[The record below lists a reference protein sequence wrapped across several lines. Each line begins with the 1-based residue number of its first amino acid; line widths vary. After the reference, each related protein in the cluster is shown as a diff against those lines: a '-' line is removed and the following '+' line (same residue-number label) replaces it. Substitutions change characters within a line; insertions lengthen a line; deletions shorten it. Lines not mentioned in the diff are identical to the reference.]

1 MSNSDFQS
9 PGFHGL
15 RNQFVRVPNSVISET
30 WLQQKFLMHRKNVS
44 GTKQCIENDVKI
56 FEEIEK
62 LHKRRKNGSLDVEEK
77 KALENQIND
86 LVERNN
92 VPLKL
97 LLTLP
102 PHLLVVD
109 LHGFLISGAIR
120 YVTRIAV
127 EMGKMSEA
135 REVVLIT
142 GHSNS
147 RSDKDPLIK
156 INLLQKFPH
165 NIREDPNNG
174 GRLIFSGKSNESG
187 S

>member
-1 MSNSDFQS
+1 MSDSDFQS

-62 LHKRRKNGSLDVEEK
+62 LHKRRKSGGLDVEKK
-77 KALENQIND
+77 KALENKINE
-86 LVERNN
+86 LVERKS

-97 LLTLP
+97 LFALP
-102 PHLLVVD
+102 RHLLVVD
-109 LHGFLISGAIR
+109 LHGFLIGGAIG
-120 YVTRIAV
+120 YVRRIAA

-156 INLLQKFPH
+156 INLLEKFPQ
-165 NIREDPNNG
+165 NVRKDPNNG
-174 GRLIFSGKSNESG
+174 GRLILSCKSNGSG